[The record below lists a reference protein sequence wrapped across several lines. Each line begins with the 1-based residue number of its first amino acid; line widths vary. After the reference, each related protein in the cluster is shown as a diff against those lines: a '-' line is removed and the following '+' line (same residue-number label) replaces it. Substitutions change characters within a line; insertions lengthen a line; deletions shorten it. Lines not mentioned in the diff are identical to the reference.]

1 MNIWPKDIKGSYP
14 HVLVH
19 VEGEEKVL
27 TVSTEE
33 GNEQSK
39 SNDAE
44 IDVVV
49 ILSIHLSVY
58 QKY

>member
-1 MNIWPKDIKGSYP
+1 MKIWPRDIKESYP

-49 ILSIHLSVY
+49 ILSVH
-58 QKY
+58 